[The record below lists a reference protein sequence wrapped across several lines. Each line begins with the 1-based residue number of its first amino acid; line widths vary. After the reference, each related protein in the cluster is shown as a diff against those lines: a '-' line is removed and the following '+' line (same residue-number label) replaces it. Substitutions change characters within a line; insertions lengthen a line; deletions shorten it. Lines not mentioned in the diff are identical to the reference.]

1 MQFTAKRGVAKTDAK
16 AQAEGMK
23 AETARRT
30 DGNKT
35 KNIYNMNTIRY
46 YSKFGHT
53 KSMVDAVKDLMD
65 SEPRTVETPLEGKVD
80 VLYIGAGVL
89 MGKVDKRV
97 MDFIATLT
105 PETVGRVVCFGSCA
119 IIKSPVPQMRK
130 ALEARGIT
138 VDSREF
144 TCPGAMG
151 PVKAGHPDAD
161 DIKRFREFVSNT
173 LQQ

>member
-1 MQFTAKRGVAKTDAK
+1 
-16 AQAEGMK
+16 
-23 AETARRT
+23 
-30 DGNKT
+30 
-35 KNIYNMNTIRY
+35 MNTIRF

-53 KSMVDAVKDLMD
+53 KAMVEAVKDLMD
-65 SEPRTVETPLEGKVD
+65 SEPRTVEAPLEGHVD
-80 VLYIGAGVL
+80 VLYIGAGVM
-89 MGKVDKRV
+89 MGKVDKKV
-97 MDFIATLT
+97 IDFINTLT
-105 PETVGRVVCFGSCA
+105 PAMVGRVVCFGSCA

-161 DIKRFREFVSNT
+161 DIKLFREFVSQT
-173 LQQ
+173 L